1 MIRPI
6 LYLLVP
12 RLLLVVLIGIQY
24 RKWLK
29 NSRAQHIIGL
39 PCQSKNATFFRSDTI
54 RVNSSTN
61 REGPSPTSKT

>member
-1 MIRPI
+1 MRVDDQTYVGI

-29 NSRAQHIIGL
+29 NSRTQHIIGL
-39 PCQSKNATFFRSDTI
+39 PSQSKNATFFRSDTI
-54 RVNSSTN
+54 RVNSYNS
-61 REGPSPTSKT
+61 RGS

>member
-1 MIRPI
+1 MITPI

-39 PCQSKNATFFRSDTI
+39 PSQSKNATFFRSDTI

>member
-1 MIRPI
+1 MIRHI

-29 NSRAQHIIGL
+29 NSRTQHIIGL
-39 PCQSKNATFFRSDTI
+39 PSQSKNATFLDQILFVSIHT
-54 RVNSSTN
+54 T

>member
-12 RLLLVVLIGIQY
+12 RLLLVVLIEIQY

-29 NSRAQHIIGL
+29 NSRTQHIIGL
-39 PCQSKNATFFRSDTI
+39 PSQSKNATFFRSDTI
-54 RVNSSTN
+54 RVNSYNS
-61 REGPSPTSKT
+61 RGS